1 MTKPGRLRQLLDS
14 LFTVTLIGIV
24 IYLIVD
30 GVQNEPNVEP
40 AESDPIVETFRVCTN
55 ATTKNEPNKWFEPT
69 ALDEYVWKRDD
80 TYRYEVKKTQWMP
93 QSKVTRIVVKFW
105 SQTWLPDEDWFLDNT
120 KEKEWWHWMTIHVPA
135 ETARDFEPELLDSA
149 IMIIAGGGNNDNDFQ
164 GDSADANLAL
174 GFSRGM
180 GVVSVLLNQVP
191 NGHCSFAEDIMR
203 YSNILIS
210 FINILYVVL

>member
-69 ALDEYVWKRDD
+69 ALDEYVWRRDD
-80 TYRYEVKKTQWMP
+80 TYRQGWQCSSSTSHLSLTCHSSFVISSLVNSSMTSCSSWRVDEWRDVFDKKGLTSWR
-93 QSKVTRIVVKFW
+93 VTSWKLKTRH
-105 SQTWLPDEDWFLDNT
+105 DELTSDETFLKKPVD
-120 KEKEWWHWMTIHVPA
+120 
-135 ETARDFEPELLDSA
+135 ELTSD
-149 IMIIAGGGNNDNDFQ
+149 
-164 GDSADANLAL
+164 
-174 GFSRGM
+174 
-180 GVVSVLLNQVP
+180 
-191 NGHCSFAEDIMR
+191 E
-203 YSNILIS
+203 
-210 FINILYVVL
+210 